1 MIYRR
6 ICLHLKRVSLLRLT
20 LINMGLLDELIS
32 GFTFIGLPLL
42 RDQLGLSYEQI
53 GLIFSVAGCSS
64 MLLDPLLFLLSDRS
78 SKRWW
83 ILGGQLGLA
92 CAFIL
97 AGSAHAFIPLLAAF
111 ALMGPAGAAAVALSQ
126 AALIDS
132 TPGDSARTITRWTLL
147 SSIGDFLSPFA
158 VTTIV
163 ASGLGWSG
171 MCWIAAG
178 CWLVTAVFVWSQPFP
193 HAAHFHGRESDDPPV
208 SVLAGLRQVLRDG
221 VLLRWAVLSVLTT
234 MLDEV
239 FLAYVVLY
247 LRDVLH
253 ASALIIGVIV
263 AIQMAAAFIGLF
275 IMERLLGRIAPTRL
289 LTIASSLTLVGVLG
303 FLFVRTLWFA
313 PIALF
318 VLSLGN
324 AGLYPLVE
332 SEAYNRLP
340 GRSGTIR
347 AIIGGLG
354 QPFEIVL
361 PGIVGLIAG
370 RFGLLASLGF
380 LGIAPVLFLLLAPR
394 RNNMKNRHS

>member
-132 TPGDSARTITRWTLL
+132 TPGDSARTMTRWTLL

-178 CWLVTAVFVWSQPFP
+178 CWLVTAVLVWSQPFP

-247 LRDVLH
+247 LRDALH
-253 ASALIIGVIV
+253 ASAPIIGVIV

-275 IMERLLGRIAPTRL
+275 IMERLLGRIAPPRL

>member
-1 MIYRR
+1 M
-6 ICLHLKRVSLLRLT
+6 
-20 LINMGLLDELIS
+20 
-32 GFTFIGLPLL
+32 
-42 RDQLGLSYEQI
+42 
-53 GLIFSVAGCSS
+53 
-64 MLLDPLLFLLSDRS
+64 
-78 SKRWW
+78 
-83 ILGGQLGLA
+83 
-92 CAFIL
+92 
-97 AGSAHAFIPLLAAF
+97 
-111 ALMGPAGAAAVALSQ
+111 
-126 AALIDS
+126 
-132 TPGDSARTITRWTLL
+132 
-147 SSIGDFLSPFA
+147 
-158 VTTIV
+158 
-163 ASGLGWSG
+163 
-171 MCWIAAG
+171 
-178 CWLVTAVFVWSQPFP
+178 TAVFVWSQPFP

-208 SVLAGLRQVLRDG
+208 SVLADLRQVLRDG

-247 LRDVLH
+247 LRDALH
-253 ASALIIGVIV
+253 ASAPIIGVIV

-275 IMERLLGRIAPTRL
+275 IMERLLGRIAPPRL

>member
-1 MIYRR
+1 MAELFVEGAPAFKAQHVAVFDSVLSALAPATESATRADLAARIASLTNAPPTLVGGFYCARAPPSLKHVLRSFSPAYHTCSERNIHFMIYRR

-42 RDQLGLSYEQI
+42 RNQLGLSYEQI

-132 TPGDSARTITRWTLL
+132 TPGDSARTMTRWTLL
-147 SSIGDFLSPFA
+147 SSIGDFLSAFA

-193 HAAHFHGRESDDPPV
+193 HAAHFHGRGSDDPPV

-239 FLAYVVLY
+239 FLP
-247 LRDVLH
+247 
-253 ASALIIGVIV
+253 
-263 AIQMAAAFIGLF
+263 M
-275 IMERLLGRIAPTRL
+275 
-289 LTIASSLTLVGVLG
+289 
-303 FLFVRTLWFA
+303 
-313 PIALF
+313 
-318 VLSLGN
+318 
-324 AGLYPLVE
+324 
-332 SEAYNRLP
+332 
-340 GRSGTIR
+340 
-347 AIIGGLG
+347 
-354 QPFEIVL
+354 
-361 PGIVGLIAG
+361 
-370 RFGLLASLGF
+370 
-380 LGIAPVLFLLLAPR
+380 
-394 RNNMKNRHS
+394 

>member
-132 TPGDSARTITRWTLL
+132 TPGDSARTMTRWTLL

-178 CWLVTAVFVWSQPFP
+178 CWLVTTVLVWSQPFP

-247 LRDVLH
+247 LRDALH
-253 ASALIIGVIV
+253 ASAPIIGVIV

-275 IMERLLGRIAPTRL
+275 IMERLLGRIAPPRL

-361 PGIVGLIAG
+361 PGVVGLIAG

-394 RNNMKNRHS
+394 RKTMKNRHS